1 MSIVKLTTTIFQGT
15 SYQIHFSCL
24 VSGSSRVKKSS
35 LSHFSF
41 ISGHFLSGWRRPG
54 EITTGTLL
62 LRCLRLHTAAAAAA
76 GPQLTLHSTGR
87 PGSDGEYSEKAEEA
101 ISLLKAA
108 TTTFTHST
116 GLQTSC
122 LHLKLMNTLVL
133 KNIHLSYGW
142 LVLHSHR
149 KTSLTC
155 LAQAMSLRRVHI
167 IV

>member
-41 ISGHFLSGWRRPG
+41 ISGHFLSGWRRAG

-76 GPQLTLHSTGR
+76 GPQLTLHGTGR

-108 TTTFTHST
+108 TTTFTLST

-122 LHLKLMNTLVL
+122 PK
-133 KNIHLSYGW
+133 KIHLSYGW

>member
-1 MSIVKLTTTIFQGT
+1 MSIVKPTTTIFQGT

-62 LRCLRLHTAAAAAA
+62 LRCLRLHTATAAAAA

-133 KNIHLSYGW
+133 KKITYPMDG
-142 LVLHSHR
+142 
-149 KTSLTC
+149 
-155 LAQAMSLRRVHI
+155 
-167 IV
+167 